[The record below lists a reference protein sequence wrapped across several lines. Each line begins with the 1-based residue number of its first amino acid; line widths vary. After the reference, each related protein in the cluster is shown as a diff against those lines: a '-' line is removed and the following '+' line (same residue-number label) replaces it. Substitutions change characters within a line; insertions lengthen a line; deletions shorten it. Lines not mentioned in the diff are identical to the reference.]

1 MMEGRSDEFILSE
14 LWDTV
19 ICLDDA
25 DHHERGGYTV
35 NLQSGNY
42 ENDLQ
47 AAEDGALAFGHDIPL
62 ITGSV
67 TTDVNGER
75 QNPDKRMLEA
85 LLDVA
90 TSRANDTVQPSSSNE
105 QNIPVISYTT
115 HDQTKPRNHWDDP
128 SFFPAA
134 FPTLFPTGFGGHL
147 DKHNVSVSLAA
158 FADWALSHHCRRY
171 ATSIVNTTY

>member
-1 MMEGRSDEFILSE
+1 LAAITAFTDGITINGTMMEGRSDEFILSE

-47 AAEDGALAFGHDIPL
+47 AAEDGALTFGYDIPL
-62 ITGSV
+62 ITGSSTENV
-67 TTDVNGER
+67 TG

-90 TSRANDTVQPSSSNE
+90 TSRANDTV
-105 QNIPVISYTT
+105 
-115 HDQTKPRNHWDDP
+115 
-128 SFFPAA
+128 
-134 FPTLFPTGFGGHL
+134 
-147 DKHNVSVSLAA
+147 
-158 FADWALSHHCRRY
+158 HHQ
-171 ATSIVNTTY
+171 

>member
-1 MMEGRSDEFILSE
+1 LKLRPGGRTSPLNYHALRDHFIVIPQDPEPLLQILPSPELQLHHLIKVFWLGGRPSTDTDFKPFLVVQKHKVLLPYSILAAITAFTDGITINGTMMEGRSDEFILSE

-75 QNPDKRMLEA
+75 
-85 LLDVA
+85 
-90 TSRANDTVQPSSSNE
+90 
-105 QNIPVISYTT
+105 
-115 HDQTKPRNHWDDP
+115 HWSEP
-128 SFFPAA
+128 
-134 FPTLFPTGFGGHL
+134 G
-147 DKHNVSVSLAA
+147 
-158 FADWALSHHCRRY
+158 
-171 ATSIVNTTY
+171 

>member
-1 MMEGRSDEFILSE
+1 MRKHKALTTLQYAAITAFTDGITINGTMMEGRSDEFILSE

-47 AAEDGALAFGHDIPL
+47 AAEDGALTFGHDIPL

-75 QNPDKRMLEA
+75 
-85 LLDVA
+85 
-90 TSRANDTVQPSSSNE
+90 
-105 QNIPVISYTT
+105 
-115 HDQTKPRNHWDDP
+115 HWSEP
-128 SFFPAA
+128 
-134 FPTLFPTGFGGHL
+134 G
-147 DKHNVSVSLAA
+147 
-158 FADWALSHHCRRY
+158 
-171 ATSIVNTTY
+171 